1 MNLLNTIL
9 LYMALLSSASLAGV
23 PEITPPPMEFIS
35 PAPVEMATA
44 TLVPSAQSTSVI
56 VPPPVQT
63 VAPVEV
69 PSLTTVARGDRGN
82 NVRTLQKRLIELGYL
97 KEGEDD
103 GIFGNK
109 TKRAVERFQNYN
121 NLKVD
126 GIAGKDTLGKLYNDP
141 YVVLAP
147 VDVGTPR
154 PVVTPTTAPTVK
166 PAVIIKL
173 VASYVD
179 EKDNE
184 FAREELYF
192 QQGITTYKANS
203 ELVPEG
209 YVLTSDEAIKV
220 TVDAEGK
227 ATPSSLTYKY
237 HSPATEVP
245 VTETPTKAPT
255 VAPTEAPVTEAPVT
269 EAPVTEVPVTEAPA
283 TEKPTEEPTEQPTE
297 EPTEEPTEAPTET
310 PAPTVDPLEGLYKFP
325 TSNVSGAAKED
336 AAVYM
341 GPGTGYFAFDG
352 NPNIVASTNNNYN
365 WFGTYK
371 DWAIVTYLHGDDARL
386 SIGYVNKQAAPED
399 LPLPELKFSDYKT
412 KLTTDISLYGN
423 THEGSAEIAK
433 LTKGTEITVLAT
445 YSPYLYVE
453 AEVAT
458 GVQARGF
465 INESAIK

>member
-44 TLVPSAQSTSVI
+44 TIVPSAQSTSVI

-209 YVLTSDEAIKV
+209 YVLVSDGAVKV
-220 TVDAEGK
+220 TVDGEGK
-227 ATPSSLTYKY
+227 ATPSSITFKY
-237 HSPATEVP
+237 HSPA
-245 VTETPTKAPT
+245 
-255 VAPTEAPVTEAPVT
+255 TEAPVTEAPTTAPT
-269 EAPVTEVPVTEAPA
+269 EAPVTEAPA
-283 TEKPTEEPTEQPTE
+283 TEKPTEEPTET
-297 EPTEEPTEAPTET
+297 PTET
-310 PAPTVDPLEGLYKFP
+310 PAPTVDPLEGLEKFP
-325 TSNVSGAAKED
+325 TSCVSGAAKED

-341 GPGTGYFAFDG
+341 GPGTEYFAFDG

-365 WFGTYK
+365 WFGTNK
-371 DWAIVTYLHGDDARL
+371 DWAIVAYIHGDDARL

-399 LPLPELKFSDYKT
+399 LSLPELKFSDYKT
-412 KLTTDISLYGN
+412 KLTTDISLCGN
-423 THEGSAEIAK
+423 THLESAEIAK
-433 LTKGTEITVLAT
+433 LTVGTEITILAT

-453 AEVAT
+453 AIEPVT
-458 GVQARGF
+458 GKLARGF
-465 INESAIK
+465 ISEDAIK